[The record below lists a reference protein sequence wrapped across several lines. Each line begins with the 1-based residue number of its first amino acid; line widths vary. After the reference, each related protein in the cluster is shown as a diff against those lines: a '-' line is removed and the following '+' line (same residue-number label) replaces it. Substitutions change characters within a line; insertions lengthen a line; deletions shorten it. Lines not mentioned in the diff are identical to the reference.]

1 MAAILNLS
9 QKRHLPLVDFG
20 GLFNLDIWYPKEHVS
35 SEMAFITFFSNQ
47 NLLFT
52 GLLCLYRF
60 SGDMLKEKP
69 FEILNNVVLASGLNG
84 RLDQINPGNQYT
96 IGA

>member
-1 MAAILNLS
+1 MAAIFNLS
-9 QKRHLPLVDFG
+9 QKRHLPLVDFD

-52 GLLCLYRF
+52 GL
-60 SGDMLKEKP
+60 
-69 FEILNNVVLASGLNG
+69 I
-84 RLDQINPGNQYT
+84 
-96 IGA
+96 

>member
-20 GLFNLDIWYPKEHVS
+20 GLFNLDIWYPKEHVL

-52 GLLCLYRF
+52 GLKWLRLTR
-60 SGDMLKEKP
+60 D
-69 FEILNNVVLASGLNG
+69 EI
-84 RLDQINPGNQYT
+84 RLTTVIY
-96 IGA
+96 A

>member
-20 GLFNLDIWYPKEHVS
+20 GLFPLDIWYPKEHVS

-52 GLLCLYRF
+52 GLKVIQQ
-60 SGDMLKEKP
+60 DEH
-69 FEILNNVVLASGLNG
+69 LAFVCKQQKLIPLVHG
-84 RLDQINPGNQYT
+84 
-96 IGA
+96 